1 MEVRSLDAGD
11 QAWAEALVAHHFGS
25 ARVVSRGRLHET
37 AGMPCLAAYDSGV
50 PVGLLHHRLDD
61 AGDMEAVTLVA
72 VQPRRGIGTA
82 LLGALA
88 EQVETA
94 GCRRVWLVTT
104 NDNTAAQHFY
114 RARGWTLLAV
124 HVGAV
129 TSARALKPEI
139 PLLGEGGVAIEDEL
153 EYELLLRT

>member
-1 MEVRSLDAGD
+1 MEVRSLDRGD
-11 QAWAEALVAHHFGS
+11 QAWAEALVAGHFGS
-25 ARVVSRGRLHET
+25 VRVVSQGHLHET
-37 AGMPCLAAYDSGV
+37 TDLPCLADYDAEV
-50 PVGLLHHRLDD
+50 PVGLLHYRLDD
-61 AGDMEAVTLVA
+61 AGDIEVVTLIA
-72 VQPRRGIGTA
+72 VRPRRGIGAA
-82 LLGALA
+82 LLGALVERA
-88 EQVETA
+88 EAA

-114 RARGWTLLAV
+114 RARGWTLVAL
-124 HVGAV
+124 HLGAV